1 MARKRQQPEQENHER
16 WLVSYADFITL
27 LFAFFVV
34 MYSMSSVNEGKYRV
48 LSDSM
53 TAAFTQTTRSLAPI
67 QAGEIVRSSAT
78 MIKAIKEVPD
88 RVNIS
93 SPIVLLTKGPEIIVD
108 AEVQARYLELNL
120 EQDEAADEAEDEA
133 QDEAQDEDQDVPAGV
148 TEQINDIA
156 SDIEEEFE
164 EMISDDNVEVRRS
177 ELWLEVV
184 FNSNILFAS
193 ASAELSDRAIFE
205 LNKLGEI
212 LLGYDNNISVEGF
225 TDNIPIISPI
235 FPSNWELSSA
245 RAAAVVRLF
254 EDSGVDSA
262 RLISVGYCE
271 NRPVSDNATAEGR
284 ANNRRVIIVIMAQ
297 VDQGGDTSR
306 VEYEQSALFR
316 QSID

>member
-1 MARKRQQPEQENHER
+1 MARKRKQSEPENHER

-67 QAGEIVRSSAT
+67 QAGEMVRSSSS
-78 MIKAIKEVPD
+78 IIQAIKEVPD

-93 SPIVLLTKGPEIIVD
+93 SPIVLLSKGPEVIVD
-108 AEVQARYLELNL
+108 AEVQARYLEMEL
-120 EQDEAADEAEDEA
+120 EDEQEREAVEAE
-133 QDEAQDEDQDVPAGV
+133 QDVPEGV
-148 TEQINDIA
+148 EEQINDIA
-156 SDIEEEFE
+156 SDIEAGFE
-164 EMISDDNVEVRRS
+164 EMIADDNVTVRRS

-193 ASAELSDRAIFE
+193 ASAELSENAKVE

-212 LLGYDNNISVEGF
+212 LISYENNISVEGF
-225 TDNIPIISPI
+225 TDNLPIVSPI

-262 RLISVGYCE
+262 RLISVGYGE
-271 NRPVSDNATAEGR
+271 NRPISDNATAQGR
-284 ANNRRVIIVIMAQ
+284 ANNRRVIIVIMART
-297 VDQGGDTSR
+297 DEENGTGR
-306 VEYEQSALFR
+306 EEYEDSALFR
-316 QSID
+316 QRVERI

>member
-1 MARKRQQPEQENHER
+1 MARKRKQPEHENHER

-78 MIKAIKEVPD
+78 IIKAIKEVPD
-88 RVNIS
+88 KVNIS

-108 AEVQARYLELNL
+108 AEVRARYLELNL
-120 EQDEAADEAEDEA
+120 EEDE
-133 QDEAQDEDQDVPAGV
+133 EDEDQEEEQEQEEDVPAGV

-156 SDIEEEFE
+156 SDIEDEFE

-193 ASAELSDRAIFE
+193 ASAELSGRAIFE

-225 TDNIPIISPI
+225 TDNIPIVSPI

-262 RLISVGYCE
+262 RLISVGYGE

-316 QSID
+316 QRID

>member
-1 MARKRQQPEQENHER
+1 MARKRKQAEPENHER

-67 QAGEIVRSSAT
+67 QAGEVVRTSSSV
-78 MIKAIKEVPD
+78 IEAIQEVPD

-93 SPIVLLTKGPEIIVD
+93 APIVLLNGGPEIIVD
-108 AEVQARYLELNL
+108 PDYQNQEEVASQA
-120 EQDEAADEAEDEA
+120 
-133 QDEAQDEDQDVPAGV
+133 V
-148 TEQINDIA
+148 TEQIDGIA
-156 SDIEEEFE
+156 SDIEAEFE
-164 EMISDDNVEVRRS
+164 EMIADDNVSVRKS
-177 ELWLEVV
+177 PFWLEVV

-193 ASAELSDRAIFE
+193 ASAELSAGARIE
-205 LNKLGEI
+205 LGKLGQ
-212 LLGYDNNISVEGF
+212 LLQEYENNVSVEGF

-254 EDSGVDSA
+254 EEYGVESA
-262 RLISVGYCE
+262 RLISVGYGE
-271 NRPVSDNATAEGR
+271 NRPVSDNQTTEGR
-284 ANNRRVIIVIMAQ
+284 SNNRRVVIVIMAK
-297 VDQGGDTSR
+297 VDQTEDRSR
-306 VEYEQSALFR
+306 EGYDDSELFR
-316 QSID
+316 RRIE

>member
-1 MARKRQQPEQENHER
+1 MARKRKQPEPENHER

-67 QAGEIVRSSAT
+67 QAGEMVRTSSSI
-78 MIKAIKEVPD
+78 IKAIKEVPD

-93 SPIVLLTKGPEIIVD
+93 SPIVLLNKGPEVIVD
-108 AEVQARYLELNL
+108 AEVQARYLEMELEDDEERDEVRDE
-120 EQDEAADEAEDEA
+120 EQDIPE
-133 QDEAQDEDQDVPAGV
+133 GV

-156 SDIEEEFE
+156 SDIEAGFE
-164 EMISDDNVEVRRS
+164 EMIDDDNVTVRRS

-193 ASAELSDRAIFE
+193 ASAELSESAKVE

-212 LLGYDNNISVEGF
+212 LISYENNISVEGF
-225 TDNIPIISPI
+225 TDNLPIISPI

-262 RLISVGYCE
+262 RLISVGYGE
-271 NRPVSDNATAEGR
+271 NRPISENDTAQGR

-297 VDQGGDTSR
+297 TDEISGTDR
-306 VEYEQSALFR
+306 EEYEDSALFR
-316 QSID
+316 QRIERIE

>member
-1 MARKRQQPEQENHER
+1 MARKRKQAEPENHER

-67 QAGEIVRSSAT
+67 QAGEVVRTSSSV
-78 MIKAIKEVPD
+78 IEAIQEVPD

-93 SPIVLLTKGPEIIVD
+93 APIVLLNGGPEIIVD
-108 AEVQARYLELNL
+108 PDYQSQEEVASQA
-120 EQDEAADEAEDEA
+120 
-133 QDEAQDEDQDVPAGV
+133 V
-148 TEQINDIA
+148 TEQIDGIA
-156 SDIEEEFE
+156 SDIEAEFE
-164 EMISDDNVEVRRS
+164 EMIADDNVSVRKS
-177 ELWLEVV
+177 PFWLEVV

-193 ASAELSDRAIFE
+193 ASAELSAGARIE
-205 LNKLGEI
+205 LGKLGQ
-212 LLGYDNNISVEGF
+212 LLQEYENNVSVEGF

-254 EDSGVDSA
+254 EEYGVESA
-262 RLISVGYCE
+262 RLISVGYGE
-271 NRPVSDNATAEGR
+271 NRPVSDNQTTEGR
-284 ANNRRVIIVIMAQ
+284 SNNRRVVIVIMAK
-297 VDQGGDTSR
+297 VDQTEDMSR
-306 VEYEQSALFR
+306 EGYDDSELFR
-316 QSID
+316 RRIE

>member
-120 EQDEAADEAEDEA
+120 EQDEAR
-133 QDEAQDEDQDVPAGV
+133 DEDQDVPAGV

-177 ELWLEVV
+177 KLWLEVV

-205 LNKLGEI
+205 LNKLGEL

-225 TDNIPIISPI
+225 TDNIPIVSPI

-262 RLISVGYCE
+262 RLISVGYGE
-271 NRPVSDNATAEGR
+271 NRPVSDNATEQGR

-316 QSID
+316 QRVD

>member
-48 LSDSM
+48 LSNSM
-53 TAAFTQTTRSLAPI
+53 TAAFTQTTRSLTPI
-67 QAGEIVRSSAT
+67 QAGEIVRSAPT
-78 MIKAIKEVPD
+78 IIERIKEVPD

-108 AEVQARYLELNL
+108 AEVQARYLELNRG
-120 EQDEAADEAEDEA
+120 DE
-133 QDEAQDEDQDVPAGV
+133 EDQGVPEGV

-156 SDIEEEFE
+156 SNIEEEFE
-164 EMISDDNVEVRRS
+164 EMIADDNVEVRRS

-193 ASAELSDRAIFE
+193 ASAELSDRARIE

-212 LLGYDNNISVEGF
+212 LFTYENNISVEGF
-225 TDNIPIISPI
+225 TDNIPIVSPI
-235 FPSNWELSSA
+235 FPSNWELSGA

-254 EDSGVDSA
+254 EESGVNPA
-262 RLISVGYCE
+262 RLISVGYGE
-271 NRPVSDNATAEGR
+271 NRPVSDDATAEGR
-284 ANNRRVIIVIMAQ
+284 ARNRRVIIVIMSQ

-306 VEYEQSALFR
+306 IEYEDSALFR
-316 QSID
+316 RRFE